1 MFWRLTMYLQFAPKM
16 EDICVVKV
24 LSFCTWK
31 YCKFGQFLYESHIRQ
46 ERAVGIRGR
55 IPIFEVLKN
64 LQADNSLRLP
74 KGKHLRWHIFSPY
87 CSVRVWQKLYAI
99 WEFYGEEEA
108 FCLSRIAC
116 FGPLNISRS
125 FKQLCQHQAHTVNH
139 QPTKCGAADFHNR
152 QNGTSR
158 ESDTFPIKFLQLAS
172 SSMFSIDNYMYE
184 KKQVIKR
191 KIQKKTLFPAHFS
204 ERW

>member
-1 MFWRLTMYLQFAPKM
+1 MKVIFGKRELLVSVDDYQFSKFWK
-16 EDICVVKV
+16 ICKRIT
-24 LSFCTWK
+24 LWGCQK
-31 YCKFGQFLYESHIRQ
+31 ESIY
-46 ERAVGIRGR
+46 ANT
-55 IPIFEVLKN
+55 F
-64 LQADNSLRLP
+64 
-74 KGKHLRWHIFSPY
+74 FSPY
-87 CSVRVWQKLYAI
+87 CSVRVWQKFYAI

-116 FGPLNISRS
+116 FGPLNISRP
-125 FKQLCQHQAHTVNH
+125 FRQLCQHQAHAVNH

-152 QNGTSR
+152 QNSTSR

-184 KKQVIKR
+184 KNQVIKR
-191 KIQKKTLFPAHFS
+191 KRQKKNLFPAHFS

>member
-1 MFWRLTMYLQFAPKM
+1 M
-16 EDICVVKV
+16 
-24 LSFCTWK
+24 
-31 YCKFGQFLYESHIRQ
+31 
-46 ERAVGIRGR
+46 
-55 IPIFEVLKN
+55 
-64 LQADNSLRLP
+64 P

-172 SSMFSIDNYMYE
+172 SSMFSIANYMYE

-191 KIQKKTLFPAHFS
+191 KIQKKNPFSSALFWTMVKPRTLVTLRLSVRCSFFSLSEHSQVLTFFGPGFALLYAITYGVLYSNVKVWMKNVAHV
-204 ERW
+204 